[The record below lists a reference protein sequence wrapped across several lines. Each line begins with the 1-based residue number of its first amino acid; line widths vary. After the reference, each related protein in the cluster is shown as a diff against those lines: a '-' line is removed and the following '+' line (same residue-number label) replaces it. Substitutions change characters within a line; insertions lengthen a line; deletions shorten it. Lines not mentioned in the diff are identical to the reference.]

1 MVKIRKLGSGR
12 GNKRPPTP
20 FSLCSFRLCPLWGVQ
35 QQQHTKV
42 RGERSGWPS
51 PLGVIGVAVIS
62 LAEMLARAVNL
73 IAGLGGRLGQITF
86 LLRTDWTTEENNVR
100 GRISDSVW
108 SQRPCHSWSIRKLLY
123 YTKRPAVKLLS
134 KCYKCAGMAF
144 RASLFHIQRYQT
156 VGAVVELSQANSWKN
171 LHHWLGTGV
180 WGCTIER

>member
-1 MVKIRKLGSGR
+1 
-12 GNKRPPTP
+12 
-20 FSLCSFRLCPLWGVQ
+20 
-35 QQQHTKV
+35 
-42 RGERSGWPS
+42 
-51 PLGVIGVAVIS
+51 
-62 LAEMLARAVNL
+62 MLARAVNL

-180 WGCTIER
+180 WGCTIESYLFIIVFNIVKMNGMDLICMSTASLYHVYSIHTVNGPQISLKSTVFFFKAQTNWHHFCSQHFL